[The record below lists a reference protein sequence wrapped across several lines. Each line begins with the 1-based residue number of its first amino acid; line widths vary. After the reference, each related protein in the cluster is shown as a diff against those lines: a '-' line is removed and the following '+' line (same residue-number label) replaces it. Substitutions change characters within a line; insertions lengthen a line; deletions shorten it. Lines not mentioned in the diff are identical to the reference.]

1 MKRRHILKILGGAAT
16 CAAMLVNTAFAQD
29 WTPQRPINLI
39 VPSSAGGGL
48 DTYGRAVGT
57 ALQEKLGVP
66 IVIVNKPGS
75 GGLVGSVEVAN
86 ARADGHTM
94 LIAAS
99 GAILLGSMFKG
110 APIDIFD
117 SFETVAQI
125 GDLVFCIAVPASSP
139 IMTATDLVNAA
150 KANPGGLRWAHGSRG
165 SATHV
170 PVQSLLNL
178 NDISATDVPFQGG
191 AKIRAAIIG
200 GQVDFGV
207 MGIQQSFGFENEMR
221 VIGVFSDAR
230 YPLRPDTPT
239 FDEQGVETGNI
250 GSPVTLYYPKDTP
263 SDVVETIT
271 TAMNDITGS
280 PEFSAALA
288 KSGLTPKFRSG
299 DDADTVLLQVKDKA
313 TPVIDA
319 LKQAAN

>member
-1 MKRRHILKILGGAAT
+1 MKRRHTFKIFGAAMAL
-16 CAAMLVNTAFAQD
+16 AAMLASPVIAQD
-29 WTPQRPINLI
+29 WTPKRPINLI
-39 VPSSAGGGL
+39 VPSSAGGGV
-48 DTYGRAVGT
+48 DTYGRAVGS

-66 IVIVNKPGS
+66 VVIVNKPGA
-75 GGLVGSVEVAN
+75 GGLVGSAEVAS
-86 ARADGHTM
+86 ARPDGHTM

-99 GAILLGSMFKG
+99 GAVLLGSMFKD

-125 GDLVFCIAVPASSP
+125 GDLVFCIAVPADSP
-139 IMTATDLVNAA
+139 IMTATDLVEAA
-150 KANPGGLRWAHGSRG
+150 MADPGGLRWAHGSRG

-178 NDISATDVPFQGG
+178 NGISATDVPFQGG

-200 GQVDFGV
+200 EQVDFGV
-207 MGIQQSFGFENEMR
+207 MGIQQSFGFENELR

-239 FDEQGVETGNI
+239 FDEQGIETGNI
-250 GSPVTLYYPKDTP
+250 GSPVTLYYPKGTP
-263 SDVVETIT
+263 SDAVKTISAAMSEI
-271 TAMNDITGS
+271 TAM
-280 PEFSAALA
+280 PEFSEALA
-288 KSGLTPKFRSG
+288 SSGLTPKYRAG
-299 DDADTVLLQVKDKA
+299 DAADAALLQIKEKA
-313 TPVIDA
+313 QPVIDE